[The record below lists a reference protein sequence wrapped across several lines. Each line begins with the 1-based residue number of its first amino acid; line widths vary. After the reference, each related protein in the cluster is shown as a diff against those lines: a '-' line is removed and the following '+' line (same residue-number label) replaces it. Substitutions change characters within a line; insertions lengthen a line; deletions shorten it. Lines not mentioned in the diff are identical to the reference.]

1 MTQLLPVPP
10 SFDRD
15 RLGEVWRVP
24 YAQLAIE
31 ARQWSHQHQIQPA
44 AGDRP
49 RIALLM
55 IDVQNTF
62 CTPEFELF
70 VGGRSGRGAVEDSG
84 RLCEFIY
91 RNLPYLTELIPTLD
105 THGAM
110 QIFHPIFW
118 VDPQGNHPEPLT
130 NISWDDVQQGR
141 WQPNP
146 NIAPQSLENACFATG
161 LEHDSGHH
169 DRAIGVEINQSSDA
183 AQSDTNQKVKQA
195 SSSDPIHGDELALDL
210 PTYALHYTKT
220 LQDLAKYPLTIWPYH
235 SILGGIGHAM
245 VSAVEAACFFHAIAR
260 HVPTRFE
267 LKGGHPLTENYSI
280 LQPEVFQDHRNRA
293 IAQKN
298 TALID
303 RLLTFDAVLIAG
315 QAKSHC
321 VAWTIADLL
330 TEIQARRPSFANRVY
345 ILEDCM
351 SPVVVP
357 GIVDFTEMA
366 DQTFQGFA
374 EAGLNRVQ
382 STDPINRWPGFAD
395 LLATRGDRS

>member
-1 MTQLLPVPP
+1 MPSSLPVPAV
-10 SFDRD
+10 FDRD
-15 RLGEVWRVP
+15 RVGEVWRVP

-31 ARQWSHQHQIQPA
+31 ARQWSLQHQIEPA

-70 VGGRSGRGAVEDSG
+70 VGGRSGNGAVEDSG

-118 VDPQGNHPEPLT
+118 VDPQGNHPAPLT
-130 NISWDDVQQGR
+130 NITWEDVQQGR
-141 WQPNP
+141 WRPNP
-146 NIAPQSLENACFATG
+146 KIASRSLENTWFATG
-161 LEHDSGHH
+161 LERDHLPS
-169 DRAIGVEINQSSDA
+169 DRPES
-183 AQSDTNQKVKQA
+183 
-195 SSSDPIHGDELALDL
+195 GDENRNPDSNLDPNNGDQSAFDL

-220 LQDLAKYPLTIWPYH
+220 LHDLAKYPLTIWPYH

-260 HVPTRFE
+260 HAPTRFE

-280 LQPEVFQDHRNRA
+280 LQPEVLDDEQHQA

-330 TEIQARRPSFANRVY
+330 AEIQAHRPSFAKQVY

-357 GIVDFTEMA
+357 GVVDFTEMA

-374 EAGLNRVQ
+374 KAGLNLVR
-382 STDPINRWPGFAD
+382 STEPIEQWPGFAS
-395 LLATRGDRS
+395 LLAAQGDRARQ

>member
-1 MTQLLPVPP
+1 MPSSLPVPGF
-10 SFDRD
+10 FDRD
-15 RLGEVWRVP
+15 RVGDVWRVP

-31 ARQWSHQHQIQPA
+31 AQQWSRQHQIRPA
-44 AGDRP
+44 STDRP

-62 CTPEFELF
+62 CTPDFELF
-70 VGGRSGRGAVEDSG
+70 VGGRSGRGAVDDSC

-118 VDPQGNHPEPLT
+118 VDSQGNHPEPLT
-130 NISWDDVQQGR
+130 NITWEDVQQGR
-141 WQPNP
+141 WRPNP
-146 NIAPQSLENACFATG
+146 NLAATMTDRSLENAWFDTVSEYNSLG
-161 LEHDSGHH
+161 EI
-169 DRAIGVEINQSSDA
+169 RAGVEHQDQESNCDRKSS
-183 AQSDTNQKVKQA
+183 
-195 SSSDPIHGDELALDL
+195 LDL
-210 PTYALHYTKT
+210 PNYALHYTKT
-220 LQDLAKYPLTIWPYH
+220 LHDLAKYPLTIWPYH

-260 HVPTRFE
+260 HAPTRFE

-280 LQPEVFQDHRNRA
+280 LQPEVLTDQQQRA

-330 TEIQARRPSFANRVY
+330 AEIQAHRPSLAKHVY

-351 SPVVVP
+351 SSVVVP

-366 DQTFQGFA
+366 NETFQKFA
-374 EAGLNRVQ
+374 EAGLNLVP
-382 STDPINRWPGFAD
+382 STEPIEHWPGFAS
-395 LLATRGDRS
+395 LVA